1 MLSHTANR
9 YSQQNKSGQGRGII
23 WDKCIY
29 LCAQWFQIYFMTY
42 AFFYCILCCF
52 RYSLALRKAF
62 YHQYIT
68 SCNTLFFFFFCMIF
82 TLGVNL
88 VISIVDIYIPPQTEL
103 LSLTASKLWF
113 VSKTLRTVQN
123 PVVVSRWSD
132 TRLFVSTISKRLFF
146 CSSLYQHSHSFCHP
160 RCSSNTGASCFFRV
174 CFWSQP
180 YHPKVYIWVKGEHF
194 WPKGHEGWFNVRWVS
209 QQQCL
214 CLHYNSQPPSEKP
227 EEHA

>member
-68 SCNTLFFFFFCMIF
+68 SCNTLFFFFLYDFHSWCKSSYKHCGYIYPSPDRAPLSDSLQTMVCFQDSENCAESRGCFQMIRH
-82 TLGVNL
+82 
-88 VISIVDIYIPPQTEL
+88 QTVCQHHFQK
-103 LSLTASKLWF
+103 AIF
-113 VSKTLRTVQN
+113 
-123 PVVVSRWSD
+123 
-132 TRLFVSTISKRLFF
+132 LFF
-146 CSSLYQHSHSFCHP
+146 PLSAL
-160 RCSSNTGASCFFRV
+160 TFFLP
-174 CFWSQP
+174 SQ
-180 YHPKVYIWVKGEHF
+180 VFI
-194 WPKGHEGWFNVRWVS
+194 
-209 QQQCL
+209 
-214 CLHYNSQPPSEKP
+214 
-227 EEHA
+227 